1 MEKEKALKPFHFPGS
16 NYTGPGTRITT
27 NILNG
32 VEPKTEIDKIAR
44 QHDIDYI
51 NNQSF
56 FGGLKADAK
65 AIEQAIKTKTTLES
79 LAMLFGLTTRMIVN
93 TMTLDNMFSF
103 NKDNYNL
110 DPKQR
115 DILVEFLN
123 NQIKIDENKNYN

>member
-1 MEKEKALKPFHFPGS
+1 MGKEKSLKPFHFPGS
-16 NYTGPGTRITT
+16 NYTGPGTKITT

-65 AIEQAIKTKTTLES
+65 AIAQAIQTKITPES
-79 LAMLFGLTTRMIVN
+79 LAMLLGLTTRMIVN

-110 DPKQR
+110 DQEQR
-115 DILVEFLN
+115 ETLVKFLN
-123 NQIKIDENKNYN
+123 NQIKINDSKNNN